1 MLGNMSKVL
10 GQVQNLQEQLKKMT
24 VEGSAGDGTVRIMM
38 NCQQHVLGV
47 RFNADRLGQYTPE
60 SLEQLIIEA
69 FKQAQEKSKARAKE
83 EVQKITGFDLSSFPG
98 LF

>member
-1 MLGNMSKVL
+1 MLGSMSKVL

-24 VEGSAGDGTVRIMM
+24 VEGSAGNGMVRIIM

-47 RFNADRLGQYTPE
+47 RFNADQLDQYNPE

-69 FKQAQEKSKARAKE
+69 FKQAQEKSKAQAKE
-83 EVQKITGFDLSSFPG
+83 EVQKITGFDLSSLPG
-98 LF
+98 MF